1 MSKCGYACIN
11 CGRCR
16 GILPKPILVPRC
28 VACGHENPRGSAV
41 CAACGADVPPG
52 VPACGASLELR
63 PGVTN
68 TIGKNVRG

>member
-41 CAACGADVPPG
+41 CAA
-52 VPACGASLELR
+52 SLELR